1 MKRICLSSLSST
13 GPWSLGQ
20 RNFHVSDFE
29 GLDVIIQEGRFFKSH
44 VNCGFLTCET
54 SPDNQMSG
62 IFQMFLNVQARDFSI
77 VLSNSLDDYMTQE
90 ILQEVTE
97 VAPESFYKSG
107 CGLWS

>member
-1 MKRICLSSLSST
+1 
-13 GPWSLGQ
+13 
-20 RNFHVSDFE
+20 
-29 GLDVIIQEGRFFKSH
+29 
-44 VNCGFLTCET
+44 
-54 SPDNQMSG
+54 MSG

-97 VAPESFYKSG
+97 VTPESFYKSG